1 MKHKATISPYEY
13 KQDSRSGAVRIIGF
27 PAAPMDAGKS
37 RVKGESAAARTA
49 QLCDSAFLADR
60 GCLGRA
66 IPPKHTGP
74 AVL

>member
-1 MKHKATISPYEY
+1 MKHKASSPQQR
-13 KQDSRSGAVRIIGF
+13 QDSHSSATRVIGF
-27 PAAPMDAGKS
+27 PPARPGPGKS
-37 RVKGESAAARTA
+37 RIKGESAAARTA

-66 IPPKHTGP
+66 IPPKHSGP

>member
-1 MKHKATISPYEY
+1 MKHKAMTSPHQHR
-13 KQDSRSGAVRIIGF
+13 QDSRSGATRVIGF
-27 PAAPMDAGKS
+27 PPAQAVAGKS

-66 IPPKHTGP
+66 IPPKHSGP